1 MEAIKSKAS
10 QNIKLAIGLVALNI
24 IDAVLTLAV
33 VGKGYELNPVM
44 RYLLEQP
51 VWAFWVFKV
60 GFALVF
66 AVVLVRLS
74 DRFPR
79 QVKRILTIL
88 VVAMVGVCL
97 FNMIGLFVWGYSLIT
112 Y

>member
-1 MEAIKSKAS
+1 MESVKPKAL
-10 QNIKLAIGLVALNI
+10 QNTKLAIGFVALSV
-24 IDAVLTLAV
+24 IDAALTLAV

-88 VVAMVGVCL
+88 VVAMVGICL
-97 FNMIGLFVWGYSLIT
+97 FNMIGLFI
-112 Y
+112 